1 MSSVSVCHRLQAR
14 HMFNCL
20 TAIFNPLWCT
30 DNDGD
35 AIVCCSIVRLFS
47 SDRKRVEN
55 SLENCRLPYSRV
67 NIRIIIVIWWRWWWL
82 LILVRVGGRCPWGLL
97 KEGLLHILW
106 KGFFPHADLPLHP
119 SSSFILFRRCISLMC
134 FVQNDSQCTEGWN
147 EKENLC
153 VTKFSLV
160 NIRGL
165 TRSPIKDWIIF

>member
-1 MSSVSVCHRLQAR
+1 MSSVPVCHRLQAR

-35 AIVCCSIVRLFS
+35 VIVCCSIVRLFS

-67 NIRIIIVIWWRWWWL
+67 NILIIIVIRWWWL
-82 LILVRVGGRCPWGLL
+82 LILVRVGGRCPCGLP

-106 KGFFPHADLPLHP
+106 KGFFPPSTSSLLFLYSLPPLHFSDVFCP
-119 SSSFILFRRCISLMC
+119 EWLTVHRVVKQKRKSLRHQV
-134 FVQNDSQCTEGWN
+134 F
-147 EKENLC
+147 
-153 VTKFSLV
+153 
-160 NIRGL
+160 
-165 TRSPIKDWIIF
+165 TREH